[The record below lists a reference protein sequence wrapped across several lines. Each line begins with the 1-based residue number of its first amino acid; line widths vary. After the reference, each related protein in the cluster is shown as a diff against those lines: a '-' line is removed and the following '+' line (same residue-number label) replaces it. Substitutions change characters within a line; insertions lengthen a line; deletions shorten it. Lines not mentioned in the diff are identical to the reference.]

1 MFVNSHNVYLLYL
14 VFIHV
19 RLATRAIARASRG
32 RRFALRRIDS
42 NASSQ
47 NMGVLWALPVP
58 YARAMLRDTFV
69 DAIATRVLALYGL
82 VALGTYA
89 MPKLFVQM
97 MPAQNL
103 RKKYGA
109 TWALVTGGST
119 GIGRSLAEAL
129 LDQGLNVAIAALDD
143 EALVETTK
151 ALRERHGAKREVRA
165 IAVNLGDRS
174 GGYVDVIARAMED
187 VDVQCV
193 FNNAGFMLTGFFDKQ
208 PLEKLNANHECNATS
223 AMRITHVFV
232 TRMLEKKL
240 RGCVVFT
247 SSAAAC
253 QPTPFS
259 ALYGATKAY
268 VSSFAANIGVELKSR
283 GVDVCA
289 VHPSPVASRFYDNA
303 HKLDSLNFFMKFAVK
318 PEELPT
324 EMFRP
329 IGRVL
334 WHDVGA
340 VAVGFRMLLK
350 LLDYG
355 FFATLIS
362 RFAHF
367 MGDYKKNV

>member
-1 MFVNSHNVYLLYL
+1 M
-14 VFIHV
+14 
-19 RLATRAIARASRG
+19 G
-32 RRFALRRIDS
+32 IDS
-42 NASSQ
+42 NASPQ

-247 SSAAAC
+247 SSAA
-253 QPTPFS
+253 
-259 ALYGATKAY
+259 
-268 VSSFAANIGVELKSR
+268 GVNRRRFRRSTARRRRTYPPSR
-283 GVDVCA
+283 
-289 VHPSPVASRFYDNA
+289 R
-303 HKLDSLNFFMKFAVK
+303 
-318 PEELPT
+318 T
-324 EMFRP
+324 
-329 IGRVL
+329 
-334 WHDVGA
+334 
-340 VAVGFRMLLK
+340 
-350 LLDYG
+350 
-355 FFATLIS
+355 
-362 RFAHF
+362 
-367 MGDYKKNV
+367 